1 MEQLK
6 SKRVHFRRHHL
17 DNGLI
22 LLVSESHKL
31 PLISI
36 NAFVLAGMDQNPPDR
51 PGIAALTSRLLPEG
65 TQNYQAHEVY
75 ESIENT
81 GGNLTTFSEQDLS
94 GISLNAPSQELVRGL
109 DLLREVL
116 ARPTFPEDRFQME
129 RQKVVS
135 QLHAMGDDPHT
146 VAAHRLRSWIYQGSP
161 LQYPVLGTQESVGD
175 LDVHELRK
183 FHLQKYSPQNTILVI
198 VGAVDAEDVFSQS
211 VERFSTWQNPHYS
224 RLQISPLERQTT
236 PIRDEFFMET
246 EQFTIFL
253 GHLGVTRNNPD
264 YYILQVMDTILG
276 SGPGFTSRIP
286 RRLRDQEGL
295 AYSTYSS
302 ITDSS
307 GIYPGSFVAVI
318 STSPENRQKALD
330 GLSFE
335 IENLLLNGV
344 TSEELMQAKDFLTG
358 SFVFEFQSDADVAQF
373 LLETEL
379 FDLGEDYPEQYSR
392 IIRDIDCED
401 VKRVAHRYLDT
412 VNYTTVVVGP
422 THNGHDLT
430 HERPSS

>member
-1 MEQLK
+1 MEQLS
-6 SKRVHFRRHHL
+6 SKRVHFKRHQL

-22 LLVSESHKL
+22 LLISENHKL
-31 PLISI
+31 PLVSI

-65 TQNYQAHEVY
+65 TQSYEAHEIY
-75 ESIENT
+75 GSIENT
-81 GGNLTTFSEQDLS
+81 GGNLTTFSDQDLS
-94 GISLNAPSQELVRGL
+94 GISLNTFSQELGLGL
-109 DLLREVL
+109 DLLREIL
-116 ARPTFPEDRFQME
+116 ARPTFPEDRFLME

-135 QLHAMGDDPHT
+135 QLQAMGDDPQT
-146 VAAHRLRSWIYQGSP
+146 VAANRLRRLIYQGSP
-161 LQYPVLGTQESVGD
+161 LRYPVLGTQESVSD
-175 LDVHELRK
+175 LDFHELRQ
-183 FHLQKYSPQNTILVI
+183 FHLEKYSPQNTILVI
-198 VGAVDAEDVFSQS
+198 VVAVDEEDVLSQS

-224 RLQISPLERQTT
+224 RSQISPLERQNT
-236 PIRDEFFMET
+236 PIKDEFFMET
-246 EQFTIFL
+246 EQITIFL
-253 GHLGVTRNNPD
+253 GHLGVTRDNPD
-264 YYILQVMDTILG
+264 YYTLQVMDTILG

-344 TSEELMQAKDFLTG
+344 TSEELIQAKNFLTG
-358 SFVFEFQSDADVAQF
+358 SLVFEFQSDADVAQF
-373 LLETEL
+373 LLKTEL
-379 FDLGEDYPEQYSR
+379 FNLGEDYPEQYSR
-392 IIRDIDCED
+392 IIGDIDCED
-401 VKRVAHRYLDT
+401 VNRVAHRYLDT

-422 THNGHDLT
+422 SQNGHDLT